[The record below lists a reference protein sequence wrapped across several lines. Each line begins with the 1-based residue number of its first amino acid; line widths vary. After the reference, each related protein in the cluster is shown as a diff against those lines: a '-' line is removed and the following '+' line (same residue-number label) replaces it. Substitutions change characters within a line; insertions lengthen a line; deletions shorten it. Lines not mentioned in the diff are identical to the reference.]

1 MQWWNLKYSE
11 LVNSKVILII
21 SLSVFILFSL
31 FKTKSAVFE
40 CAGEYKYC
48 TVTSKNA
55 IGFKSTKTVRMPG
68 DIVNTYIEKYQK
80 RNVGRRHHSSR
91 SKYRYNLFVLD
102 KNGEK
107 IKLFGGI
114 YVESYA
120 KRLGKEILSC
130 VEGKT
135 FPCQVKY

>member
-31 FKTKSAVFE
+31 FKTKSSVFE

-68 DIVNTYIEKYQK
+68 DIVNTYIEKYKQY
-80 RNVGRRHHSSR
+80 NTSRRHRRHRSR
-91 SKYRYNLFVLD
+91 YKYNLFVLD
-102 KNGEK
+102 KNGQKAK
-107 IKLFGGI
+107 IFGGI
-114 YVESYA
+114 YSESHA
-120 KRLGKEILSC
+120 KRMGEEILAC
-130 VEGKT
+130 VKNKA